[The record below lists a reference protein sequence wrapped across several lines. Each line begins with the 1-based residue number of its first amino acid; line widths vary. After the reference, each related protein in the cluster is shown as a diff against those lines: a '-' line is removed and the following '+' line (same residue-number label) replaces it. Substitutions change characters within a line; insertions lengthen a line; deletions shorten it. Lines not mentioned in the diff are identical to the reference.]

1 MLEDFD
7 LGDSSAFLDEL
18 EAEDAAEPEELP
30 PPPPVRKRRSS
41 TPQRI
46 FGMTP
51 IQLFVISVE
60 VFFMICILG
69 AFLMMVTEKMMF
81 L

>member
-30 PPPPVRKRRSS
+30 PPVRKRRSS

-46 FGMTP
+46 LGMTP